1 MDNNEIKKDL
11 QPVTEQSKE
20 EQVMNVQVE
29 NQDVQQPNQTEEISP
44 EIELPKEKKIKSDAF
59 NSDEKIL
66 YEIKQEA
73 EGNPIVVVAFIVIL
87 IGFVIALPIIAEK
100 TNAFK
105 SSNVPMAT
113 NPTPVEPEPEQNA
126 HKGFHEDATLGNI
139 RIFNLVTSYINEEY
153 KVSFT
158 LVNEGKEAYT
168 FDKKYYLL
176 LYDEEKLL
184 YRALIHSYEAV
195 ASKSA
200 IEMNL
205 AISEKAYNDA
215 SKFEL
220 EEITTGRY
228 PSTYLTQKEGEFDVL
243 KCNYLKNEIT
253 YYFQDQMLMKIK
265 EEHKDNFDANPKYE
279 EEKQKYFN
287 LSTNYKLVNGFTSTF
302 IDNQSDFRLINE
314 LDLVTI
320 QNKELS
326 DLKVYRYFKFREN
339 VNIVAFEL
347 GSQGYT
353 CG

>member
-1 MDNNEIKKDL
+1 MDNKEIINDS
-11 QPVTEQSKE
+11 QPIQ
-20 EQVMNVQVE
+20 EQVINTPQEQPQVE
-29 NQDVQQPNQTEEISP
+29 NQNVQTEENMVV
-44 EIELPKEKKIKSDAF
+44 ELPKEKKLKNEAF
-59 NSDEKIL
+59 NSDEKVL

-73 EGNPIVVVAFIVIL
+73 EGNPLVVVAFIVIL
-87 IGFVIALPIIAEK
+87 IVFVAVLPIIAEK

-105 SSNVPMAT
+105 SSNTPMAT
-113 NPTPVEPEPEQNA
+113 NPTQVEPEPEQIG
-126 HKGFHEDATLGNI
+126 HKGFHEDATMGNI

-215 SKFEL
+215 NKFEI

-243 KCNYLKNEIT
+243 KCNYLKTNIT

-265 EEHKDNFDANPKYE
+265 EEYTDSFDANPKYE

>member
-1 MDNNEIKKDL
+1 MDNKELNTN
-11 QPVTEQSKE
+11 QPTIE
-20 EQVMNVQVE
+20 ENAIE
-29 NQDVQQPNQTEEISP
+29 LPIQTEEISQ
-44 EIELPKEKKIKSDAF
+44 EIELPQEKKLKNEAF
-59 NSDEKIL
+59 NSDEKVI

-73 EGNPIVVVAFIVIL
+73 EGNPIVVVAFIIIL
-87 IGFVIALPIIAEK
+87 IGFVAVLPIIAEK

-105 SSNVPMAT
+105 SNNKPMTTVKA
-113 NPTPVEPEPEQNA
+113 PTKPVEEEETK
-126 HKGFHEDATLGNI
+126 KGFHEDATIGDL
-139 RIFNLVTSYINEEY
+139 RIFNLVTSYINDEY

-158 LVNEGKEAYT
+158 LVNDGKEAYT

-205 AISEKAYNDA
+205 VISEKAYNDA

-228 PSTYLTQKEGEFDVL
+228 PSTYLTQKEDNYDVL
-243 KCNYLKNEIT
+243 KCSYLKNDIT
-253 YYFQDQMLMKIK
+253 YYFEDKMLIKIK
-265 EEHKDNFDANPKYE
+265 EEYKDSFDNPRYE
-279 EEKQKYFN
+279 EEKNKYYG
-287 LSTNYKLVNGFTSTF
+287 LSTQYKLVNGFTSTF

-326 DLKVYRYFKFREN
+326 DLKVYKYFKFRES
-339 VNIVAFEL
+339 VDVVAFEL

>member
-1 MDNNEIKKDL
+1 MDNKEIKNDFQSIQEEVVNTPQE
-11 QPVTEQSKE
+11 QPQI
-20 EQVMNVQVE
+20 E
-29 NQDVQQPNQTEEISP
+29 NQNAQIEENMVV
-44 EIELPKEKKIKSDAF
+44 ELPKEKKLKNDAF
-59 NSDEKIL
+59 NSEEKVL

-73 EGNPIVVVAFIVIL
+73 EGNPLVVVAFIVIL

-105 SSNVPMAT
+105 SENAPLAT
-113 NPTPVEPEPEQNA
+113 NPTPAEPEPEQIG
-126 HKGFHEDATLGNI
+126 HKGFHEDATIDNI

-215 SKFEL
+215 NKYEI

-243 KCNYLKNEIT
+243 KCSYLKNQIT

-265 EEHKDNFDANPKYE
+265 EEHTDSFDANPRYE
-279 EEKQKYFN
+279 ETKQNYYK
-287 LSTNYKLVNGFTSTF
+287 LSNDYNLVNGFTSIF
-302 IDNQSDFRLINE
+302 VDNQSDFRLINE

-320 QNKELS
+320 QNKDLS
-326 DLKVYRYFKFREN
+326 DLKVYRYFKFRES
-339 VNIVAFEL
+339 VDVVAFEL